1 MFFPVAG
8 DFHQQWMYFAVACSV
23 LFVAALLLVRRHFSQ
38 AVNWWRKSQEISVR
52 RDLIL
57 RELFEEV
64 KSCIPS
70 FSQQWVEMYS
80 WSIIVW
86 RGVDGYRYR
95 SEVCTIRFEPR
106 DSGDILTFEYGGRGV
121 CMTEYLVSQ
130 REELLE
136 SVRLAC
142 KK

>member
-1 MFFPVAG
+1 MFFPVA
-8 DFHQQWMYFAVACSV
+8 DNFFREQWVYFIVACSV

-38 AVNWWRKSQEISVR
+38 AVNWWRKSHQISVR
-52 RDLIL
+52 RDLII

-64 KSCIPS
+64 KGCIPK
-70 FSQQWVEMYS
+70 FSGQWVEINS

-86 RGVDGYRYR
+86 RSVESYR
-95 SEVCTIRFEPR
+95 SEVCVVRFEPR

>member
-1 MFFPVAG
+1 MFFPVG
-8 DFHQQWMYFAVACSV
+8 VSFREQWVYFAIACLV
-23 LFVAALLLVRRHFSQ
+23 IFVTLLLLVRRHFSRV
-38 AVNWWRKSQEISVR
+38 VNWWRKSQEINAR

-57 RELFEEV
+57 RELFEEIRGF
-64 KSCIPS
+64 IPS

-80 WSIIVW
+80 WSIVVW
-86 RGVDGYRYR
+86 RGVDGHRYR

-106 DSGDILTFEYGGRGV
+106 DSGDILTFVYGGWRFY
-121 CMTEYLVSQ
+121 MTEYLVSQ